1 MAFDEEV
8 GSDSA
13 ELFRKQLH
21 KLRYPPD
28 IRATFAFTLGSAHT
42 PGRPPRVTKD
52 KGPSFRYG
60 TGFQS
65 QGSQVLAGPLA
76 ESSRLRVLSSLLD
89 FYTPELCPGTW

>member
-28 IRATFAFTLGSAHT
+28 VRGTFALSLGSAHT
-42 PGRPPRVTKD
+42 PGRPPRAKD
-52 KGPSFRYG
+52 KGPSFR
-60 TGFQS
+60 
-65 QGSQVLAGPLA
+65 
-76 ESSRLRVLSSLLD
+76 
-89 FYTPELCPGTW
+89 

>member
-28 IRATFAFTLGSAHT
+28 IRSTFAFTLGSAY
-42 PGRPPRVTKD
+42 PLGRPLRVAKD

-60 TGFQS
+60 TGSQS
-65 QGSQVLAGPLA
+65 QGSQVIVVPLA
-76 ESSRLRVLSSLLD
+76 CSPGLHALSYLLD
-89 FYTPELCPGTW
+89 FYIPEPCPGT